1 MTVSLDLSMTV
12 LHCRLIWII
21 QNNFTVFF
29 NPGNVGVLV
38 LDRDRG
44 EMITFDYFGSDVEV
58 VYTFDQRA
66 GTDMLFDQFSGSGNV
81 ILCDFT

>member
-12 LHCRLIWII
+12 IAFCLIWII

-29 NPGNVGVLV
+29 NSGNVGVLV
-38 LDRDRG
+38 LNRNRG

-58 VYTFDQRA
+58 VYPFDQRA
-66 GTDMLFDQFSGSGNV
+66 GTDML
-81 ILCDFT
+81 L